1 MNHYK
6 TLGVPR
12 NATAATIKR
21 AYRELAKACHPD
33 AGGDPERFKA
43 ISLAYATLSDPKKRE
58 RYDATGEDTAT
69 PGADPERVAR
79 MQTIEAVLA
88 ALMDADKDGLRYQNI
103 PGSIAEVVRD
113 RIVDV
118 SKNIAAAEKSKADIV
133 RLIGRVKTKLPD
145 AEEPIS
151 AILQTRVAGLDMSI
165 AAAKADVAMLQGV
178 VEILDGLTDAPEER
192 PAQTPGGLGLGK
204 YQQDILEAILGPGKF

>member
-6 TLGVPR
+6 TLSVPR
-12 NATAATIKR
+12 NATAATIKL
-21 AYRELAKACHPD
+21 AYRALAKACHPD

-58 RYDATGEDTAT
+58 RYDRTGEDTA
-69 PGADPERVAR
+69 PGVDPERVAR

-88 ALMDADKDGLRYQNI
+88 ALMDSDKDALRYQNI
-103 PGSIAEVVRD
+103 PGSIIEVVRD
-113 RIVDV
+113 RIADV

-151 AILQTRVAGLDMSI
+151 AILRTRVAGLDISI

-178 VEILDGLTDAPEER
+178 VEILEGLTDTPEDR
-192 PAQTPGGLGLGK
+192 PVLSDPVDRVSK
-204 YQQDILEAILGPGKF
+204 YHRDMLDTILGSGRF